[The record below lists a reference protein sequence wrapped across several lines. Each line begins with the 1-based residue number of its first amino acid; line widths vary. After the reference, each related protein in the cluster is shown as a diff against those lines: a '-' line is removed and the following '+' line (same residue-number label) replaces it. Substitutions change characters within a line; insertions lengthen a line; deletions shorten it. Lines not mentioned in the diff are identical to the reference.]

1 MTRIGGAAAVICL
14 LALSGCQKKDPGTV
28 ADAAFAPGA
37 DSSVTTA
44 QVSRWVAANKA
55 LDSLSFAYREA
66 FSSQDP
72 AVRQNAQT
80 EFIKAQEL
88 ACRAAGLS
96 GGLAEYHY
104 VTASLPNPRNKTVR
118 DSLGMRM
125 YQ

>member
-1 MTRIGGAAAVICL
+1 MTRVGGATAMICL
-14 LALSGCQKKDPGTV
+14 LALSGCQKKSSGPVVDGS
-28 ADAAFAPGA
+28 FAPAA

-44 QVSRWVAANKA
+44 QVARWVAANKA

-80 EFIKAQEL
+80 AFVKAQET
-88 ACRAAGLS
+88 ACLAAGLT

-104 VTASLPNPRNKTVR
+104 VTASLPNPRNRAVR